1 MFPRSAPLLRRCTT
15 LLRVALIADLVDEI
29 LTNKCPRCG
38 QVFLDFSGCFA
49 LSCASCPCKFC
60 AWCFE
65 DCGDALGASG
75 NRPTG
80 CHMHV
85 SQCPHKPAD
94 TGAYFAPTALFD
106 AQNQARRKRTLRVF
120 IRDAVEPPLRDA
132 VLMSVVSDLNDP
144 GVGLGPFLQ
153 ELVGAYAGGG
163 GGGGGGGAR
172 AEEQARA
179 RAAAEERR
187 AAAQRAANERAAAA
201 EAQRA
206 GEAQARA
213 RVAAEERRAAVAWA
227 VAAKKKKQEAADAAA
242 AAGREAA
249 QSAPQRQMD
258 LVLQL
263 TTEHSGLMVVGRERG
278 LRAVNMGLYALHSA
292 PGVAPRVYRRVEAP
306 HKFLFRDALHHWRIA
321 SDREDYAAVRL
332 PVGVLRSEGRGPYIT
347 DVINGRSRWMFR
359 NAIGKGFTLDPNIIV
374 QCSRAWAT
382 ANNERRLPPH
392 KHTGRYVRRARRVLP
407 LSAPPRGYLRHA
419 TTVSPRRPPAARALA
434 VRA

>member
-80 CHMHV
+80 CHLHV

-94 TGAYFAPTALFD
+94 TGAYFAPAALFD

-144 GVGLGPFLQ
+144 SVGLGPFRQ
-153 ELVGAYAGGG
+153 ELVGAYGGG
-163 GGGGGGGAR
+163 GGGGGGGEAAR
-172 AEEQARA
+172 VEREAARVERAAAAEAQRAEEEQARA

-187 AAAQRAANERAAAA
+187 AAAQRAAAERAAAA
-201 EAQRA
+201 EAQRV
-206 GEAQARA
+206 EDEQ
-213 RVAAEERRAAVAWA
+213 ERRRV
-227 VAAKKKKQEAADAAA
+227 AAA
-242 AAGREAA
+242 AAQEAEHKRLKQEQQAAAARVFADKAERAAAKAEAQAAEREPVRMQQLRMAEYTRAKATKFKGVWAFASSATKRAWTAA
-249 QSAPQRQMD
+249 NHRQWP
-258 LVLQL
+258 LKKHTRRFVRAAR
-263 TTEHSGLMVVGRERG
+263 SRAAS
-278 LRAVNMGLYALHSA
+278 LRA
-292 PGVAPRVYRRVEAP
+292 
-306 HKFLFRDALHHWRIA
+306 A
-321 SDREDYAAVRL
+321 SHR
-332 PVGVLRSEGRGPYIT
+332 
-347 DVINGRSRWMFR
+347 
-359 NAIGKGFTLDPNIIV
+359 
-374 QCSRAWAT
+374 
-382 ANNERRLPPH
+382 
-392 KHTGRYVRRARRVLP
+392 
-407 LSAPPRGYLRHA
+407 
-419 TTVSPRRPPAARALA
+419 
-434 VRA
+434 